1 MPSPYGA
8 KTIPQIRSGELQQYA
23 KGIGKDDPAIKYMIG
38 KIAAD
43 VKASAA
49 FTPAS
54 SAIADLYACA
64 YLPFI
69 SLDRDNQKTRGS
81 QFFNYC
87 MFLEDTI
94 NNKAFVKV
102 REFTIADRMKSER
115 FVTAYMTNII
125 KMFEGAAKNSS
136 SPQER
141 DISNK
146 ILSVLCT
153 DKKQYVHRSNNYNTQ
168 ASGIYSASAIY
179 SIMRAFSRRIVISSL
194 EATLVELRQKDYSLL
209 SGAMRDRSQMG

>member
-8 KTIPQIRSGELQQYA
+8 KIIPQIRSGELQQYA
-23 KGIGKDDPAIKYMIG
+23 KGIEKDEPAIRYMIG

-69 SLDRDNQKTRGS
+69 SLDRGNQKTRGS

-102 REFTIADRMKSER
+102 REFTIADRKKSER

-125 KMFEGAAKNSS
+125 KMFEGAANNSNS
-136 SPQER
+136 AQER

-153 DKKQYVHRSNNYNTQ
+153 DKKQYVHRGNNYNAQ

-179 SIMRAFSRRIVISSL
+179 SIMRAFSKRIVISSL
-194 EATLVELRQKDYSLL
+194 EAALAELKRNDYSLL
-209 SGAMRDRSQMG
+209 SGAMRDRPQMG

>member
-8 KTIPQIRSGELQQYA
+8 KIIPQIKSGELQQYA
-23 KGIGKDDPAIKYMIG
+23 KGIEKDEPAIRYMIG

-69 SLDRDNQKTRGS
+69 SLDRGNQKTRGS

-102 REFTIADRMKSER
+102 REFTIADRKKSER

-125 KMFEGAAKNSS
+125 KMFEGAANNSNS
-136 SPQER
+136 AQER

-153 DKKQYVHRSNNYNTQ
+153 DKKQYVHRGNNYNAQ

-179 SIMRAFSRRIVISSL
+179 SIMRAFSKRIVISSL
-194 EATLVELRQKDYSLL
+194 EAALAELKRNDYSLL
-209 SGAMRDRSQMG
+209 SGAMRDRPQMG

>member
-8 KTIPQIRSGELQQYA
+8 KMIPQIRSGELPQYA
-23 KGIGKDDPAIKYMIG
+23 KGIRKDEPEIGYMIG
-38 KIAAD
+38 KIASD
-43 VKASAA
+43 VKAAA
-49 FTPAS
+49 KYSPSS
-54 SAIADLYACA
+54 SAIADIYACA

-69 SLDRDNQKTRGS
+69 SLDRDNQKKNGS

-102 REFTIADRMKSER
+102 RESTIADRKKSEQ
-115 FVTAYMTNII
+115 FVTAYMINVIR
-125 KMFEGAAKNSS
+125 MFDGAAKNSS
-136 SPQER
+136 NQQER

-153 DKKQYVHRSNNYNTQ
+153 ERKQYVHRGNNYNVQ

-179 SIMRAFSRRIVISSL
+179 SIMRTFSRRIVISSL
-194 EATLVELRQKDYSLL
+194 EATLIEMKQKDYSLL
-209 SGAMRDRSQMG
+209 SGAMRDRPQMG

>member
-23 KGIGKDDPAIKYMIG
+23 KGIEKDEPAIRYMIG

-69 SLDRDNQKTRGS
+69 SLDRGNQKTRGS

-102 REFTIADRMKSER
+102 REFTIADRKKSER

-125 KMFEGAAKNSS
+125 KMFEGAANNSNS
-136 SPQER
+136 AQER

-153 DKKQYVHRSNNYNTQ
+153 DKKQYVHRGNNYNAQ

-179 SIMRAFSRRIVISSL
+179 SIMRAFSKRIVISSL
-194 EATLVELRQKDYSLL
+194 EAALAELKRNDYSLL
-209 SGAMRDRSQMG
+209 SGAMRDRPQMG

>member
-8 KTIPQIRSGELQQYA
+8 RTIPQIKSGELQQYA
-23 KGIGKDDPAIKYMIG
+23 KGIKKDEPAIKYMID
-38 KIAAD
+38 KIASN
-43 VKASAA
+43 VKASASYM
-49 FTPAS
+49 PSS

-69 SLDRDNQKTRGS
+69 SLDRESQKTRGS

-102 REFTIADRMKSER
+102 RGLTIADRKRSEQ
-115 FVTAYMTNII
+115 FVTAYMTNVIR
-125 KMFEGAAKNSS
+125 MFDGAARNSDS
-136 SPQER
+136 QQER

-153 DKKQYVHRSNNYNTQ
+153 DKKQYVHRGNNYNAQ

-194 EATLVELRQKDYSLL
+194 EAALVELKQKDYSVL
-209 SGAMRDRSQMG
+209 SGAMRDRPETV

>member
-8 KTIPQIRSGELQQYA
+8 KIIPQIRSGELQQYA
-23 KGIGKDDPAIKYMIG
+23 KGIEKDEPAIRYMIG

-69 SLDRDNQKTRGS
+69 SLDRGNQKTRGS

-102 REFTIADRMKSER
+102 REFTIADRKKSER

-125 KMFEGAAKNSS
+125 KMFEGAANNSNS
-136 SPQER
+136 AQER

-153 DKKQYVHRSNNYNTQ
+153 DKKQYVHRGNNYNAQ

-209 SGAMRDRSQMG
+209 SGAMRDRS